1 VFFDSPEEPLEHEE
15 FVTACLTEGYRL
27 DASSLLLFSGGQF
40 FINAEPV
47 PVQPEDIAIL
57 ERLADHR
64 QLDSVAGLS
73 EEGLALLYDW
83 YCCGFAYASKT
94 LME

>member
-1 VFFDSPEEPLEHEE
+1 MPERAVFKAIDRQACP
-15 FVTACLTEGYRL
+15 FVGVL
-27 DASSLLLFSGGQF
+27 GGQF

-47 PVQPEDIAIL
+47 PVQPEDMAIL
-57 ERLADHR
+57 QCLADHR
-64 QLDSVAGLS
+64 RLDSVAGLS